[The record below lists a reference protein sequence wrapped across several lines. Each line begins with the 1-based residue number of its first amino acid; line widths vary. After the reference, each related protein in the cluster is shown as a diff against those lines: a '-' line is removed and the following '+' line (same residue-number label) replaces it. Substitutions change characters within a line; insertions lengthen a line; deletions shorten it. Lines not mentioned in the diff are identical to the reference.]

1 MLKIFRKRMNGQS
14 IIEYVSLILITAAV
28 LTAMTIY
35 ISRTLQIRQ
44 RHLNQELNEVS
55 RGLGAI

>member
-1 MLKIFRKRMNGQS
+1 MLSLFEKRIKGQS

-35 ISRTLQIRQ
+35 ISRVLQIRQ
-44 RHLNQELNEVS
+44 RHLNQELNENS